1 MTFSLAGRCA
11 RTGMFG
17 AAVSSSSPAVAARCA
32 FARAGVGAACSQN
45 ITDPRLGPRLLDL
58 LAGGLDADAAL
69 ATVVAEAPHVAAP
82 PADGRRRAAAAPPPT
97 PAPARSAPTP
107 RTSGADC
114 VAAGN
119 LLASTD
125 VPAGH
130 GGGVRATPRRDL
142 GDRLVAA
149 LRARS
154 TRAARRGRCARAA
167 WCSCATSSG
176 DVADLRVD
184 WSEGDPIADL
194 ERLWEIYAPQ
204 LDAYVTRALD
214 PTAAPSYGVPGDE

>member
-1 MTFSLAGRCA
+1 
-11 RTGMFG
+11 MFG

-32 FARAGVGAACSQN
+32 FARTSVGAACSQN
-45 ITDPRLGPRLLDL
+45 VTDPRLGPRLLDL
-58 LAGGLDADAAL
+58 LAGGLDADAGAGGGRRRG
-69 ATVVAEAPHVAAP
+69 AARRAP
-82 PADGRRRAAAAPPPT
+82 PADRRRRAAAA
-97 PAPARSAPTP
+97 AAAY
-107 RTSGADC
+107 SGAGTLGTHATHVAPDC

-125 VPAGH
+125 VPPAM
-130 GGGVRATPRRDL
+130 AEAFARDPEAHL

-149 LRARS
+149 LRAALDAGGEEGPVRS
-154 TRAARRGRCARAA
+154 CGMVLVRDVE
-167 WCSCATSSG
+167 WY
-176 DVADLRVD
+176 VADLRVD

-194 ERLWEIYAPQ
+194 ERLWEVYAPQ

>member
-1 MTFSLAGRCA
+1 MTFSLVGRCS

-32 FARAGVGAACSQN
+32 FARSSVGAACSQN
-45 ITDPRLGPRLLDL
+45 VTDPRLGPRLLDL

-69 ATVVAEAPHVAAP
+69 ATVVAEAPHVAHRQLTVVDAR
-82 PADGRRRAAAAPPPT
+82 GYGAAY
-97 PAPARSAPTP
+97 
-107 RTSGADC
+107 SGAGTLGTHATHVAPDC

-125 VPAGH
+125 VPPAMAEEFARNPEAH
-130 GGGVRATPRRDL
+130 L

-149 LRARS
+149 LRAALDAGGEEGPVRS
-154 TRAARRGRCARAA
+154 CGMVLVRDVE
-167 WCSCATSSG
+167 WY
-176 DVADLRVD
+176 VADLRVD

>member
-1 MTFSLAGRCA
+1 M
-11 RTGMFG
+11 
-17 AAVSSSSPAVAARCA
+17 
-32 FARAGVGAACSQN
+32 
-45 ITDPRLGPRLLDL
+45 
-58 LAGGLDADAAL
+58 
-69 ATVVAEAPHVAAP
+69 VAEAPHVVHRQLTVVDAHGHGAAY
-82 PADGRRRAAAAPPPT
+82 
-97 PAPARSAPTP
+97 
-107 RTSGADC
+107 SGAGTLGTYATHVAPDC

-125 VPAGH
+125 VPPAMAEAFARNPAAH
-130 GGGVRATPRRDL
+130 L

-149 LRARS
+149 LRAALDAGGEEGPVRS
-154 TRAARRGRCARAA
+154 CGMVLVRDVE
-167 WCSCATSSG
+167 WY
-176 DVADLRVD
+176 VADLRVD